1 MSDVEDNWRLFS
13 TLETVL
19 YSQES
24 TLPLQLLDSATK
36 KRVIESYHSL
46 DAVFCREIL
55 GGKLNL
61 KLGKDLNEVSHSMAR
76 SILNKL
82 EDFQALQT

>member
-46 DAVFCREIL
+46 DAVFCLEIL
-55 GGKLNL
+55 GQKLYL
-61 KLGKDLNEVSHSMAR
+61 KLRKDLD
-76 SILNKL
+76 K
-82 EDFQALQT
+82 DFCASLPKAI